1 MPGRAASNLRLPLSL
16 VALAALLAGCSHT
29 PPAPP
34 SAPPPAA
41 PLPGLSVFE
50 QAVRLP
56 AVDSSVVRQGDQV
69 SYLVSQPASGG
80 QPEALIA
87 RFDVSCT
94 QARGQMMYPTED
106 GMAYLTPLPR
116 KFGDESQLPDAQLQQ
131 LRDSPQLRQVC
142 ADHPRPDWRKVDGA
156 PGAQWVLLDAASL
169 HRQGSQTL
177 FWGAYDYPR
186 EQADAEG
193 TGYYVQRR
201 ERFTVDC
208 QQQRFRRLSAF
219 YIDAEDSMGAGQVSL
234 ETKTHAFNEATRDER
249 LLLNQVC
256 AAPASLAKLAPYP
269 GRIKAPVKMPIP
281 PVAAPVA
288 EAVQQVLMPQ
298 PARSIRRLGL
308 SFDATVLKRKI
319 ANNDKAQWFFSS
331 DPDTGQLVIQKRGLT
346 AAGNIEVSFRG
357 LISLS
362 AALSDAQAQGPKTNV
377 LALTYLKFDG
387 DWENLPVGQTVS
399 YSRAYKPLSNGK
411 PAASDLITLNCAIES
426 EQPASTLNPALQGT
440 AKWVTCKGENER
452 ATGVGHYAYLTA
464 YGMFFPMRTVD
475 QVSDWS
481 WRIEAV
487 E

>member
-1 MPGRAASNLRLPLSL
+1 MPGRAALNLRLPLSL
-16 VALAALLAGCSHT
+16 VALAALLAGCSHAPT
-29 PPAPP
+29 APPPAPP
-34 SAPPPAA
+34 AP
-41 PLPGLSVFE
+41 PLPGLAVFE

-69 SYLVSQPASGG
+69 SYLVSQPASGE

-94 QARGQMMYPTED
+94 QARGQMMYPTQN
-106 GMAYLTPLPR
+106 GMAFLTPLPR

-142 ADHPRPDWRKVDGA
+142 AEHPRPDWRKVDGVA
-156 PGAQWVLLDAASL
+156 GAQWVLLDAASL
-169 HRQGSQTL
+169 RRQGTQTL

-201 ERFTVDC
+201 ERFAVDC

-234 ETKTHAFNEATRDER
+234 ETKTHGLSEATPDER
-249 LLLNQVC
+249 LMLAQVC
-256 AAPASLAKLAPYP
+256 AAPASLAKLAPNP

-281 PVAAPVA
+281 PVAASVA

-298 PARSIRRLGL
+298 PALSINRLGL
-308 SFDATVLKRKI
+308 TFDAMVLKRKI
-319 ANNDKAQWFFSS
+319 ASNDKAQWFFSR
-331 DPDTGQLVIQKRGLT
+331 DPATGQLVIQKRGMT

-362 AALSDAQAQGPKTNV
+362 AAISDSQSDSQKANV
-377 LALTYLKFDG
+377 LALTYLQFEG

-399 YSRAYKPLSNGK
+399 YSRAYKPLTNGK
-411 PAASDLITLNCAIES
+411 PAASDLITLYCTIES
-426 EQPASTLNPALQGT
+426 EQQASTLNPALKGT
-440 AKWVTCKGENER
+440 AKLVTCKGENER

-475 QVSDWS
+475 QVSDWT
-481 WRIEAV
+481 WRIQAV